1 MSTYNGIKYIDR
13 QLQSIYMQALPLG
26 FRLQLLIRDDKST
39 DNTVQIIKKWKNKL
53 AITLIAG
60 KENLGP
66 AKSFWHLLKIA
77 PESDFYA
84 FSDQDDIWDKDKLM
98 IAIKY
103 LSTHS
108 AKIPLLYGCQAREK
122 DHEKNEVKKIDQSDH
137 SFNLTSIMINGSFEG
152 CSMVFNDNARIEA
165 IKQDENLIPM
175 HDFALL
181 ISTML
186 TGKVIYDKEPH
197 FTHVIHKNNAD
208 TINKNQKKY
217 IRIKKARIKWKNNSN
232 ATPINEYIAY
242 IIKNYSTD
250 FLDKDLA
257 FYKLIRDYRESLLN
271 KLKIIF
277 IIFKNRD
284 SSYRDSEISFAIRI
298 LFNQI

>member
-1 MSTYNGIKYIDR
+1 MSTYNGAKYIDR
-13 QLQSIYMQALPLG
+13 QLQSIYMQVLPSN
-26 FRLQLLIRDDKST
+26 FNLQLLIRDDKST
-39 DNTVQIIKKWKNKL
+39 DNTVQIIKKWKAKL
-53 AITLIAG
+53 AIILIAG

-66 AKSFWHLLKIA
+66 AKSFWNLLKSA
-77 PESDFYA
+77 PKSDFYA
-84 FSDQDDIWDKDKLM
+84 FSDQDDVWDKDKLA

-103 LSTHS
+103 LSAQST
-108 AKIPLLYGCQAREK
+108 KIPLLYGCQAIEK
-122 DHEKNEVKKIDQSDH
+122 SYEKNEVKRIDRGDH
-137 SFNLTSIMINGSFEG
+137 SLNLRSIMINGSFEG
-152 CSMVFNDNARIEA
+152 CSMVFNDNARMEG
-165 IKQDENLIPM
+165 IKQDRNLIPM

-208 TINKNQKKY
+208 TIDKNQSIYK
-217 IRIKKARIKWKNNSN
+217 RIKKARIKWRKNSS
-232 ATPINEYIAY
+232 ATPINKYIAY

-250 FLDKDLA
+250 FLDEDLI

-284 SSYRDSEISFAIRI
+284 SGYRDSEISFAIRI